1 MTTPGGNPPS
11 PAAPTPAPGW
21 PAPGPSGPPTPTP
34 TPAAP
39 APGPTPAPA
48 PTQPRSHQA
57 RLALI
62 TALVALVSAIAGPLV
77 SLKINSDQ
85 ITTQRALAGEQ
96 SQGDQANF
104 LRNERR
110 STYAAY
116 GAAFSK
122 AYLGMLASSDRLH
135 ASALSDTELKTETD
149 KVTGMLSEVLDA
161 YYGVSLVG
169 TTAAVETSQKLL
181 NATTAMYAAYGDLVT
196 AYQRDPK
203 SIDQP
208 FKALMDAGDTA
219 GAVSGQFI
227 QAART
232 DIEANRAVPT
242 SGPAR

>member
-1 MTTPGGNPPS
+1 MTTPGGSPPS

-21 PAPGPSGPPTPTP
+21 PAPRPPGPPPP

-39 APGPTPAPA
+39 APSPAPTPAPA
-48 PTQPRSHQA
+48 QPRNHQA

-85 ITTQRALAGEQ
+85 ITTQRALAGDQ
-96 SQGDQANF
+96 SQSDQANF

-110 STYAAY
+110 TTYAAY

-135 ASALSDTELKTETD
+135 VSTLSEAELKTETD
-149 KVTGMLSEVLDA
+149 RVTGMLSEVLDA
-161 YYGVSLVG
+161 YYGVSLIG

-203 SIDQP
+203 STDLP
-208 FKALMDAGDTA
+208 FKALIDAGDTA

-232 DIEANRAVPT
+232 DIEANKAVPT
-242 SGPAR
+242 PEPTK